1 MNFSNPFTANTTCPK
16 KCKFTMSN
24 KNSNG
29 AIHGLKIQ
37 LLFNER
43 NKTELEACSNSPQNK
58 RFRELY
64 INCSSWNIGK

>member
-1 MNFSNPFTANTTCPK
+1 MNFSNPFTANTTCPN

-64 INCSSWNIGK
+64 INCSSWNKGK